1 MPRRT
6 HPTLVAVALGA
17 ILVLLAAV
25 PVAAAPADG
34 APPPLVARLAAWLGQ
49 LGVWPSP
56 ATPARQTAS
65 QDTIPGIDPDGVP
78 ALPPGGTLVDPDT
91 ASTQQAA
98 GDGETIPGIDPNG

>member
-17 ILVLLAAV
+17 ILVLLAAL

-34 APPPLVARLAAWLGQ
+34 ASPPLVSRLGAWLGQ

-56 ATPARQTAS
+56 PTAAKQTAA
-65 QDTIPGIDPDGVP
+65 QETIPVMDPDGAA
-78 ALPPGGTLVDPDT
+78 ALPPGSALLDPDT